1 LATVRAAKKRE
12 DVDGAQTAHRA
23 LKILESFVGGTPSL
37 SVAEVSD
44 LVELTAPTTYRLL
57 RALQAHQMV
66 VWEKATRRYSLGP
79 GVMRLA
85 NAILRR
91 DDLLAVAQ
99 PILAELRRSTGET
112 ASLHWLVGHERVC
125 LIELVSPHEIRMA
138 SGLGQ
143 AYPLYA
149 GAPGKAILAWLDKS
163 DVTSV
168 IAAARATLGDRR
180 AKPYPVIPDATKF
193 VVELERVRKRG
204 YAMSVGETVRGAGAI
219 AVPLLDVS
227 HRAFAAIN
235 LTGPVERWNTRIM
248 RATAPDLIRA
258 AGQIMSFFGLDAASP
273 RRRTASAQVREFA
286 AFSASR

>member
-1 LATVRAAKKRE
+1 VTAAKKKD

-37 SVAEVSD
+37 SVAEVSE
-44 LVELTAPTTYRLL
+44 LVDLTAPTTYRLL

-91 DDLLAVAQ
+91 DDLLTVAQ
-99 PILAELRRSTGET
+99 PILAELRETTGET

-125 LIELVSPHEIRMA
+125 LIELVSPHQIRMA

-143 AYPLYA
+143 TYPLYA
-149 GAPGKAILAWLDKS
+149 GAPGKAILAWLDKA
-163 DVTSV
+163 DVAAV
-168 IAAARATLGDRR
+168 VAAATAKLADRR
-180 AKPYPVIPDATKF
+180 TKTYPVIPAQ
-193 VVELERVRKRG
+193 VQLAAELERVRKRG
-204 YAMSVGETVRGAGAI
+204 YAISVGETVPGAGAI
-219 AVPLLDVS
+219 AVPLLDSS

-235 LTGPVERWNTRIM
+235 LTGPVERWNLKIM
-248 RATAPDLIRA
+248 RAAAPDLIRA
-258 AGQIMSFFGLDAASP
+258 AGQIMSFFGLDAGAP
-273 RRRTASAQVREFA
+273 RSRNATTRVREFA
-286 AFSASR
+286 GFSGSR